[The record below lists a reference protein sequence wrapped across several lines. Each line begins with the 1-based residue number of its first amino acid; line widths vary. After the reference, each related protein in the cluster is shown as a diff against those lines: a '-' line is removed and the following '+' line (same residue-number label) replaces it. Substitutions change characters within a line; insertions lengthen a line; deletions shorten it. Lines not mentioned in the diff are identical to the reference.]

1 MLENIEELFLSFE
14 IQHYTTR
21 NKTTTHFIN
30 LPTPQIALSSKL
42 FTRAQLLLYNDERI
56 NHPYHAASCF
66 PAIKILPRSR
76 ADVHGDE
83 L

>member
-1 MLENIEELFLSFE
+1 MIRFNRAITPVKVLSFDLDDTL
-14 IQHYTTR
+14 Y
-21 NKTTTHFIN
+21 NN

-56 NHPYHAASCF
+56 NHLYHASRCF